1 MKKDDGNANI
11 ISCAI
16 FGIFQFPFV
25 ATADTQRAGDISV
38 RQLLHKSIFLQAYL
52 EFCILLG
59 PFGESDIIVAVI
71 IHSNHPHT
79 QVYM

>member
-25 ATADTQRAGDISV
+25 ATADTQRAWDISV
-38 RQLLHKSIFLQAYL
+38 KHLLHKKFSKHGLNF
-52 EFCILLG
+52 
-59 PFGESDIIVAVI
+59 
-71 IHSNHPHT
+71 
-79 QVYM
+79 